1 MVGVI
6 ARFRLSGRHVA
17 DRFEEAA
24 VVEPVDP
31 FEGSELD
38 RLKALP
44 WAKAVDDLGL
54 VEAADGLREGVVL
67 TVADAA
73 DGGIDAG
80 LDQTLSI
87 VNGNVLAAPVAMMNQ
102 AALMGRA
109 ALMDGLLEGI
119 QHEFRPRF
127 AILARRRCDG
137 RRHRSRRRCRRS
149 RRVEI

>member
-54 VEAADGLREGVVL
+54 VEAVDGLREGVVI
-67 TVADAA
+67 TVSDAA

-80 LDQTLSI
+80 PDQTLSI
-87 VNGNVLAAPVAMMNQ
+87 VNGNVLLGFNRSSRRSCGPIAGTRQ
-102 AALMGRA
+102 
-109 ALMDGLLEGI
+109 
-119 QHEFRPRF
+119 RPR
-127 AILARRRCDG
+127 LVSS
-137 RRHRSRRRCRRS
+137 SRGSCAAGC
-149 RRVEI
+149 